1 MSDNVLTPDDLALI
15 DEPHLGYVA
24 TVMPD
29 GSPQITPVWVDTD
42 GANLRFNT
50 ARGRVKTNNL
60 ERDPNVAVL
69 VADGND
75 FYRWIGIRGTAELAD
90 EGADE
95 QIDSLAK
102 KYMGVDTY
110 PFRNPAEQRVTVT
123 VHAKHRTTP
132 PR

>member
-1 MSDNVLTPDDLALI
+1 MSDNVLTADDLALI
-15 DEPHLGYVA
+15 NEPHLGFVA
-24 TVMPD
+24 TVMAD
-29 GSPQITPVWVDTD
+29 GSPQITPVWVDSD
-42 GANLRFNT
+42 GENLRFNT

-60 ERDPNVAVL
+60 ERDPSIAVL

-75 FYRWIGIRGTAELAD
+75 AYRWIGIRGTAELTD
-90 EGADE
+90 EGADDH
-95 QIDSLAK
+95 IDALAK
-102 KYMGVDTY
+102 KYMGADTY